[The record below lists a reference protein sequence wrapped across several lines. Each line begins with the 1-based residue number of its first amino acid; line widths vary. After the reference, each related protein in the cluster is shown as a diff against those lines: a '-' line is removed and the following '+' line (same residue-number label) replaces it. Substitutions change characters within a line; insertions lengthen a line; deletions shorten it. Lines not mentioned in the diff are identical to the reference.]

1 MQQAHVLVMFVS
13 LNEYCDFLNTTQ
25 GLDKLYRLVSYAA
38 KLAATLA
45 EVEAESE
52 GKGPTL
58 SDSFSRL
65 GRNISHTRTVMR
77 LVGLLH
83 NLKLT
88 REWQAEHLKT
98 LKLSV
103 NWKAF
108 RSLTRVLTNYT
119 YLPCDHLAWMG
130 RERIIAL
137 GDDWIGFFSRL
148 SAQSWFVGLIV
159 ELVDL
164 IKNVRALISD
174 VKERLRSGREPVNK
188 VMLHLRRE
196 LIPLLV
202 KGALIAGDLPLSVNY
217 SRREQFMSPL
227 AVGFCGTVSSTA
239 ALYLRWRA
247 HFPSK

>member
-1 MQQAHVLVMFVS
+1 MFVS

-25 GLDKLYRLVSYAA
+25 GLDKLYRLVNYAA

-45 EVEAESE
+45 EADTERQ
-52 GKGPTL
+52 GKEITL

-83 NLKLT
+83 NVKLT
-88 REWQAEHLKT
+88 REWQAEHLKS
-98 LKLSV
+98 LQLSV

-130 RERIIAL
+130 RERIVAL

-164 IKNVRALISD
+164 IKNVRVLIVD
-174 VKERLRSGREPVNK
+174 IKERLRAGREPVNK
-188 VMLHLRRE
+188 VMLHLRSE

-202 KGALIAGDLPLSVNY
+202 KGALIVGDLPLSVNY
-217 SRREQFMSPL
+217 SRREPFMSPL
-227 AVGFCGTVSSTA
+227 AVGICGTVSSTA
-239 ALYLRWRA
+239 ALYLRWRS
-247 HFPSK
+247 HFPSE